1 MVTPAAPELQ
11 LLPAQPGDYAV
22 LPGWIPDAT
31 ACARWAGP
39 LLKFP
44 LNPATLA
51 EDLAVGGSTSYFL
64 RTADAAAG
72 AEASA
77 TRPPLRLLGFGQHR
91 IITPGAVHLGRILI
105 APGAR
110 GNGLGRVLCTRLI
123 VRAVAATGA
132 AHVTLRVYRDNPA
145 AIALYQQLG
154 FEIIAAES
162 DEAVFFM
169 RASVAAITQ
178 NAQA

>member
-1 MVTPAAPELQ
+1 MATPAVVELH
-11 LLPAQPGDYAV
+11 LLPAQPGNYAI
-22 LPGWIPDAT
+22 LPDWIPDAR
-31 ACARWAGP
+31 ACTRWAGP

-64 RTADAAAG
+64 RTAETGANAAPAH
-72 AEASA
+72 S
-77 TRPPLRLLGFGQHR
+77 PLLGFGQHR

-110 GNGLGRVLCTRLI
+110 GNGLGRVLCSRLI
-123 VRAVAATGA
+123 ARAVAATGA

-154 FEIIAAES
+154 FETIAAES

-169 RASVAAITQ
+169 RASVAAIPQ
-178 NAQA
+178 IALA